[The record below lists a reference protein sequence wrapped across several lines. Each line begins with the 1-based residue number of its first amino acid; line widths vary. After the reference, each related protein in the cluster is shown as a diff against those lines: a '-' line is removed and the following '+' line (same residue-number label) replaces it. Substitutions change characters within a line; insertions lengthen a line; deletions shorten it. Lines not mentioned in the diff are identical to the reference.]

1 MLQNQYPANCDQG
14 TPWRLNKKEILDYT
28 LNTHTHFFLVGGG
41 GMVMSI
47 VLIALNSASC
57 MNDEYYSREKS
68 KGGRGI
74 EGSYTS
80 EKTPFTILKFVTLH
94 TLPPLVYFKL

>member
-14 TPWRLNKKEILDYT
+14 TPWLNKKEILDYT
-28 LNTHTHFFLVGGG
+28 HFFWGGRG
-41 GMVMSI
+41 DMVMSI

-68 KGGRGI
+68 KGGRGV
-74 EGSYTS
+74 EGSYTFL
-80 EKTPFTILKFVTLH
+80 EKHPGHKFLN
-94 TLPPLVYFKL
+94 LSPYPASFSLL